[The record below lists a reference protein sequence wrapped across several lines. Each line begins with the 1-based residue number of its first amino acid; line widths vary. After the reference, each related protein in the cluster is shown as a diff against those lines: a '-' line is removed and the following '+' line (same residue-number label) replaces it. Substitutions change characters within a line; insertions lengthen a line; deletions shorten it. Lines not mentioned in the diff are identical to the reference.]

1 MRKNNRKNNILP
13 GFGVTLGFT
22 LVYLAL
28 LVLIPLSALAVKSA
42 ELNFAEFWEIVS
54 SPRAAAAYRLT
65 FGASLIAAIVN
76 TVFGLV
82 VAWTLVRYRF
92 WGSTFFDAAIDLPFA
107 IPTAVSG
114 IALATVYSKNGAIGQ
129 LLYPL
134 GIESAYSQLGVTIAL
149 VFIGLPFV
157 IRTLQPAIEELERES
172 EEAAASLGATRLA
185 AFRKVIFPALLPA
198 ILTGFSLSFARAIGE
213 YGSIVFISANI
224 PMRTEVVSNLIVMK
238 LDEYDTAGATA
249 IALVTLLASFGILLF
264 VNAVQW
270 RFGARQRG
278 VA

>member
-1 MRKNNRKNNILP
+1 MKKRSILP

-22 LVYLAL
+22 LAYLAL

-42 ELNFAEFWEIVS
+42 ELSPAEFWAIVS
-54 SPRAAAAYRLT
+54 SPRAAAAYKLT

-76 TVFGLV
+76 TVFGLI

-92 WGSTFFDAAIDLPFA
+92 PGSKFLDAAIDLPFA

-114 IALATVYSKNGAIGQ
+114 IALATVYSRNGAIGQ
-129 LLYPL
+129 FLYPL

-157 IRTLQPAIEELERES
+157 IRTLQPAIEELQRDS
-172 EEAAASLGATRLA
+172 EEASASLGAGRLA
-185 AFRKVIFPALLPA
+185 TFRRVIFPALLPA
-198 ILTGFSLSFARAIGE
+198 ILTGFALSFARAIGE

-224 PMRTEVVSNLIVMK
+224 PLRTEVVSNLIVIK
-238 LDEYDTAGATA
+238 LDEYDTSGATA
-249 IALVTLLASFGILLF
+249 IALVTLIASFGILLF

-270 RFGARQRG
+270 RFGALHRG
-278 VA
+278 AV

>member
-1 MRKNNRKNNILP
+1 MKKSSILP

-42 ELNFAEFWEIVS
+42 ELNFSEFWEIVS

-114 IALATVYSKNGAIGQ
+114 IALATVYSQNGVIGQ
-129 LLYPL
+129 FLYPL

-249 IALVTLLASFGILLF
+249 IALVTLLASFAILLF

>member
-1 MRKNNRKNNILP
+1 MKKNTILP

-28 LVLIPLSALAVKSA
+28 LVLIPLSALVVKSA
-42 ELNFAEFWEIVS
+42 ELDFSEFWGIVS

-76 TVFGLV
+76 TVFGLI

-114 IALATVYSKNGAIGQ
+114 IALATVYSQHGVIGQ
-129 LLYPL
+129 FLYPL

-172 EEAAASLGATRLA
+172 EEAAASLGATRLV
-185 AFRKVIFPALLPA
+185 AFRRVIVPALIPA

-249 IALVTLLASFGILLF
+249 IALVTLLASFAILLF

-278 VA
+278 MA

>member
-1 MRKNNRKNNILP
+1 MRKNNILP

-42 ELNFAEFWEIVS
+42 ELNFAEFWAIVS

-76 TVFGLV
+76 TVFGLI

-114 IALATVYSKNGAIGQ
+114 IALATVYSQNGVIGQ
-129 LLYPL
+129 FLFPL

-172 EEAAASLGATRLA
+172 EEAAASLGATRLV

-198 ILTGFSLSFARAIGE
+198 ILTGFSLSYARAIGE

-249 IALVTLLASFGILLF
+249 IALVTLLASFAILLF
-264 VNAVQW
+264 VNALQW

-278 VA
+278 IA

>member
-1 MRKNNRKNNILP
+1 MKKNSILP

-42 ELNFAEFWEIVS
+42 ELNFSEFWEIVS

-65 FGASLIAAIVN
+65 FGASLIAAMVN
-76 TVFGLV
+76 TVFGLI

-92 WGSTFFDAAIDLPFA
+92 WGSAFFDAAIDLPFA

-114 IALATVYSKNGAIGQ
+114 IALATVYSQNGVIGQ
-129 LLYPL
+129 FLYPL

-249 IALVTLLASFGILLF
+249 IALVTLVASFAILLF

>member
-1 MRKNNRKNNILP
+1 MKKSSILP

-42 ELNFAEFWEIVS
+42 ELSFSEFWEIVS

-65 FGASLIAAIVN
+65 FGASLIAAVVN
-76 TVFGLV
+76 TLFGLI

-114 IALATVYSKNGAIGQ
+114 IALATVYSKNGVIGQ
-129 LLYPL
+129 FLYPL

-224 PMRTEVVSNLIVMK
+224 PMRTEVVSNLIVIK

-249 IALVTLLASFGILLF
+249 IALVTLLASFAILLF

-278 VA
+278 VV